1 MSFGDNIQ
9 SFINQIFAED
19 TAIFKFLEE
28 NSITMVFSNNKLH
41 CNKNEFVK
49 AFNHFCGTELI
60 WPSILRNF
68 NYYRMSISHGGSRDG
83 YATIIF
89 PADFSLDE
97 RFIRHTGKYSCEIPG
112 CEYSG
117 TRSNLMVHMRN
128 HKCERPF
135 SCEVPGC
142 GYSATTITNLNKHV
156 RTHTSERSLK
166 CPISDCSY
174 TTTIEKK
181 LKIHMFR
188 HNKSELYPCN
198 IPGCGYVARMHGH
211 LRRHMRIH
219 NNETGRQFQCEVSN
233 CGFIATQKI
242 YLYNHMRSQHTEYIE
257 KPLEDLE
264 KPLEDIG
271 KPLEDIKKPK
281 ETSIFDNPEIAKIL
295 EDKLP
300 VPKEK
305 ENLMDDGVIDVDD
318 QTTVI
323 DVDDDATVVDDDA
336 TVVDDDITMLTS

>member
-19 TAIFKFLEE
+19 TAIFKFMEE

-41 CNKNEFVK
+41 CNKDEFVK

-128 HKCERPF
+128 HKSERPF

-142 GYSATTITNLNKHV
+142 GYSATTITNLNRHM
-156 RTHTSERSLK
+156 RTHTSERSFN

-188 HNKSELYPCN
+188 HNKSELHPCN

-219 NNETGRQFQCEVSN
+219 NNETGRQFQCEVSG
-233 CGFIATQKI
+233 CGFIATQKV

-257 KPLEDLE
+257 
-264 KPLEDIG
+264 

-295 EDKLP
+295 ENKLP